1 MHICYAMLSG
11 SVTSYSLRPHGLQLT
26 RLLCPWT
33 SPGKSIRMGC
43 HALLQGIFPTLI
55 SNPGLPHYR
64 WILYHLSHQGGFV
77 NLLDAH
83 LLVLTDSY
91 FRTFSSYVS
100 VLLPVLYLF
109 FLNEL
114 SHSLPPAG
122 PVLSSSYVASSIQKT
137 LL

>member
-1 MHICYAMLSG
+1 M
-11 SVTSYSLRPHGLQLT
+11 
-26 RLLCPWT
+26 
-33 SPGKSIRMGC
+33 
-43 HALLQGIFPTLI
+43 
-55 SNPGLPHYR
+55 
-64 WILYHLSHQGGFV
+64 

-114 SHSLPPAG
+114 SHSLPPEG
-122 PVLSSSYVASSIQKT
+122 PVLSSSYVASSI
-137 LL
+137 